1 MNRIYR
7 VIYELVPIIKQKWKE
22 KQMKYFLGYEDYG
35 AVYQLIE
42 EEYKEMERA
51 LPQDLKIDE

>member
-22 KQMKYFLGYEDYG
+22 TQMKYFLGYEDYG

>member
-22 KQMKYFLGYEDYG
+22 KQMKYFLGYEGYG
-35 AVYQLIE
+35 AVYHLLRRSI
-42 EEYKEMERA
+42 K
-51 LPQDLKIDE
+51 K